1 MSTCSQIKT
10 VQQPSLLASNIH
22 SQPEE
27 EELVLV
33 LKQSSGTKLS
43 LYSTGSEQIIWQLLS
58 KEIISLM
65 GNVEAEGCNKM
76 STIMYEAGNAAV
88 VSFTIYVAF

>member
-10 VQQPSLLASNIH
+10 IQQPSLLASNIH
-22 SQPEE
+22 CQSE
-27 EELVLV
+27 EELVLD
-33 LKQSSGTKLS
+33 LKQSLGTKIS

-65 GNVEAEGCNKM
+65 GNVEAEGYNKM
-76 STIMYEAGNAAV
+76 STRIYEAGNAV
-88 VSFTIYVAF
+88 VVFFTIYVAF